1 MNAASF
7 FNESDYERLKDIV
20 DREEVINC
28 IETPFRR
35 KHKENGNIY
44 ELTISTGYYHPSIYN
59 GAYRITCMDS
69 YNYKSEKTEDFRNI
83 GGSSHFVDIN
93 LTSFDAF
100 MDCINSGLRR
110 FPDYKESE
118 EPIQMRFF

>member
-7 FNESDYERLKDIV
+7 FNESDYERLRDIV

-35 KHKENGNIY
+35 SHKENGNIY
-44 ELTISTGYYHPSIYN
+44 ELTISTRHYQYD
-59 GAYRITCMDS
+59 GAYHVSCM
-69 YNYKSEKTEDFRNI
+69 YNCNLKGKNGERNI
-83 GGSSHFVDIN
+83 FGGSHFTEIN

-100 MDCINSGLRR
+100 MDCFNLALKR
-110 FPDYKESE
+110 FPDYKERE
-118 EPIQMRFF
+118 EPAQMRFF

>member
-35 KHKENGNIY
+35 RHKENGNIY
-44 ELTISTGYYHPSIYN
+44 ELTISARHYQYD
-59 GAYRITCMDS
+59 GAYHVSCM
-69 YNYKSEKTEDFRNI
+69 YNCNLKGKKRREEHFRRQ
-83 GGSSHFVDIN
+83 
-93 LTSFDAF
+93 SF
-100 MDCINSGLRR
+100 
-110 FPDYKESE
+110 Y
-118 EPIQMRFF
+118 

>member
-20 DREEVINC
+20 EREEVINC
-28 IETPFRR
+28 IKTPFRR
-35 KHKENGNIY
+35 RHKENGNTY
-44 ELTISTGYYHPSIYN
+44 ELIISTGHYHPSIYN
-59 GAYRITCMDS
+59 GAYFVSCMYDC
-69 YNYKSEKTEDFRNI
+69 NLKGENGERNI
-83 GGSSHFVDIN
+83 FGGSHFTEIN

-100 MDCINSGLRR
+100 MDCFNSKLKR

-118 EPIQMRFF
+118 EPAQMRFF

>member
-1 MNAASF
+1 MNASSF
-7 FNESDYERLKDIV
+7 FSRDDYERLRDIV
-20 DREEVINC
+20 ERKEVINC

-35 KHKENGNIY
+35 SHKENGNSY
-44 ELTISTGYYHPSIYN
+44 ELCISTRHYHPSIHN
-59 GAYRITCMDS
+59 GAYFVSCMDS
-69 YNYKSEKTEDFRNI
+69 YNYKSKTVDDFRNI

-118 EPIQMRFF
+118 EPAQIRFF